1 MRSRRTRGRYERVV
15 PKPDVVIE
23 EVAEH
28 QAPLGRLEPSKAR
41 ERRTYEPTEQ
51 DSEVFRRVVVEL
63 LESLE
68 VEYKVEYAHE
78 DYQRAFIEVGED
90 DAGLLIGKRGSGID
104 ALETLM
110 SRMTSHQCEHAVPV
124 QADVN
129 EYRKRREEELREDA
143 LVRARRV
150 LETGKDDQFQPMSA
164 RDRRVVH
171 LAVQSLGDELTTYSV
186 GDGGEKTVVLRRADP
201 QSK

>member
-1 MRSRRTRGRYERVV
+1 MRSRRTRRPYERII

-28 QAPLGRLEPSKAR
+28 QVPLGRMEPSKAR
-41 ERRTYEPTEQ
+41 ERRIYEPSEQ
-51 DSEVFRRVVVEL
+51 DNAAFRKVVEETL
-63 LESLE
+63 ASLE
-68 VEYKVEYAHE
+68 IEYSVKFAHE
-78 DYQRAFIEVGED
+78 DYQRVFIEVGD
-90 DAGLLIGKRGSGID
+90 GDAGLLIGKRGSGID
-104 ALETLM
+104 ALETLI
-110 SRMTSHQCEHAVPV
+110 SRMTSHQCEHPVPV

-150 LETGKDDQFQPMSA
+150 LETGEDDQFQPMSA

-186 GDGGEKTVVLRRADP
+186 GHGGEKAIVLRRSDKP
-201 QSK
+201 E

>member
-1 MRSRRTRGRYERVV
+1 MRSRRTRRPYERII

-23 EVAEH
+23 EVSEH
-28 QAPLGRLEPSKAR
+28 QVPLGKMEPSRAR

-51 DSEVFRRVVVEL
+51 DNEAFRRVVVEL

-68 VEYKVEYAHE
+68 VEYSVEFAHE
-78 DYQRAFIEVGED
+78 DYQRAFVQVGD
-90 DAGLLIGKRGSGID
+90 GDAGLLIGKRGSGID
-104 ALETLM
+104 SLETLM
-110 SRMTSHQCEHAVPV
+110 SRMTSHQCEHPVPV

-129 EYRKRREEELREDA
+129 EYRKGREEELREDA
-143 LVRARRV
+143 LVRGRRV
-150 LETGKDDQFQPMSA
+150 LETGEDDQFQPMTA

-186 GDGGEKTVVLRRADP
+186 GHGGEKAIVVRKVDP
-201 QSK
+201 SRE